1 MTVCLCW
8 WRLRI
13 IKRTTSENR
22 LHPNQKKN
30 GSKWILPFDL
40 LIEVNCVFLYC
51 HKLNGSLITCLI
63 KVYFD
68 RGNEQFKEIV
78 NSLKTICNWG
88 NSSYI
93 LRCHVIL
100 TYLCNS
106 DTTCF
111 IITSRQC
118 VGNRAGLHQ
127 SCLQKERIEIKKY
140 LLDWRRNIFTV
151 YLWGGSFTKWYQS
164 TTIVILPTEYT
175 F

>member
-68 RGNEQFKEIV
+68 RGNEKFKEIV

-127 SCLQKERIEIKKY
+127 SCLQKERIEIK
-140 LLDWRRNIFTV
+140 NIYSIEEEIYSLFICEGV
-151 YLWGGSFTKWYQS
+151 PSLNDIKAQS
-164 TTIVILPTEYT
+164 
-175 F
+175 